1 RQQEIVTNMYVEAKL
16 QFHTILDQVFPEYRK
31 VFGDLYSRVSL
42 SMLKQY
48 PTSEAVLTAGES
60 RLVESV
66 IEFCSSRSGEWA
78 WEKAKKIMD
87 SASRNPFQKSVYES
101 HVINLR
107 MYIELLFHY
116 QGHLSDLEDRI
127 VALANELEEY
137 KIIQSIPGIGE
148 KIAATI
154 ISEIGE
160 IDRFN

>member
-1 RQQEIVTNMYVEAKL
+1 MGK
-16 QFHTILDQVFPEYRK
+16 
-31 VFGDLYSRVSL
+31 S
-42 SMLKQY
+42 
-48 PTSEAVLTAGES
+48 
-60 RLVESV
+60 
-66 IEFCSSRSGEWA
+66 
-78 WEKAKKIMD
+78 KKIMD

-127 VALANELEEY
+127 VALANEIEEY
-137 KIIQSIPGIGE
+137 KIIQLIPGIGE

-160 IDRFN
+160 INRFNHPKKLVAFAG